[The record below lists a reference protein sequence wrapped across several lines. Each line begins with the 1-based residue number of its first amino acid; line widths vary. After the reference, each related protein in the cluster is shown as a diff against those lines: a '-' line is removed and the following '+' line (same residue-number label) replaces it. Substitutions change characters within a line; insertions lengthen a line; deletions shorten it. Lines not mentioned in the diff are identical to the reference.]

1 MQRGNI
7 LHSYYFTVICQT
19 NFTSLTFQTCP
30 MVRVRAR
37 AQAIQVDPMAWALP
51 SQARAI
57 RARARALALGSQT
70 CRTCHCRNPTCFP
83 WMTWIPYQ
91 TCPMIRVRVRIPN
104 TRHTRAIRARAI
116 RAQVR
121 GSQIF
126 RTCHCRSQT
135 CFPWIPYR
143 TCPMAQARGQATPAH
158 PIPESLRKKCT
169 QRESG
174 L

>member
-37 AQAIQVDPMAWALP
+37 AQAMQVDPMAWARP

-70 CRTCHCRNPTCFP
+70 CPTCHCRSPTCFPWIPWIPCQTCPMVQALVRIPNIRNIRARATWARARAIWARAQAQGSPTCRTCHCRNPTCFP
-83 WMTWIPYQ
+83 LIPCQ
-91 TCPMIRVRVRIPN
+91 TCPMVRVRVR
-104 TRHTRAIRARAI
+104 TT
-116 RAQVR
+116 Q
-121 GSQIF
+121 
-126 RTCHCRSQT
+126 
-135 CFPWIPYR
+135 
-143 TCPMAQARGQATPAH
+143 AH
-158 PIPESLRKKCT
+158 PIHHT
-169 QRESG
+169 
-174 L
+174 